1 MAIIVRLT
9 GGLMLAYSALYTAHF
24 IFDTLYDAQ
33 PVWTVFN
40 VISAAGILIALAV
53 NFAHMRA
60 QYGQQAV
67 TVSRLGANAL
77 FYANA
82 ALAIWFF
89 RNWAT
94 CWREGAN
101 RSASTRTSSAG
112 HRSVILWFLTPRD
125 GELWR
130 ESGVRTWSPSKV
142 PTEARGLE
150 LSQSPKAQFKG
161 GSVYRPK

>member
-89 RNWAT
+89 RNWVHLLALEEGESVSVHSDVIWLVIAVLIPLVLT
-94 CWREGAN
+94 TTGWR
-101 RSASTRTSSAG
+101 
-112 HRSVILWFLTPRD
+112 
-125 GELWR
+125 LWR
-130 ESGVRTWSPSKV
+130 ESASDIGSPV
-142 PTEARGLE
+142 E
-150 LSQSPKAQFKG
+150 
-161 GSVYRPK
+161 GS